1 MRGLYSTTKVSLKV
15 EVSLKA
21 GTKSTITGGLNM
33 RALHNKQQIDS
44 GYAMIPYYNLGE
56 LYSTIKASLKV
67 EF

>member
-21 GTKSTITGGLNM
+21 GTKLTITGGLNM

-44 GYAMIPYYNLGE
+44 
-56 LYSTIKASLKV
+56 
-67 EF
+67 